1 MNSKIIKIIIFS
13 LLIIVVY
20 IGFKYYCY
28 LKYKSSDNLELSN
41 VKINGNMT
49 INHTELDE
57 YVTFNNLKFK
67 NVFDGYE
74 RFNEESNA
82 YKMVLKNENGENNKA
97 VFIGNDNQY
106 LYIINNNK
114 EYKDLSSIIKKENI
128 NDDVDLIKYMEKHN
142 DDKVKFFMTTK
153 KQKQIYFINEFKL
166 LMLPSIEYVKLVD
179 GYYRGYIFKTN
190 KDITDVNI
198 IKDNK
203 KYYFTFIG
211 DYTEEFIHDFMNTIV
226 IE

>member
-82 YKMVLKNENGENNKA
+82 YKMVLKNEC
-97 VFIGNDNQY
+97 
-106 LYIINNNK
+106 
-114 EYKDLSSIIKKENI
+114 
-128 NDDVDLIKYMEKHN
+128 
-142 DDKVKFFMTTK
+142 
-153 KQKQIYFINEFKL
+153 IY
-166 LMLPSIEYVKLVD
+166 PSIFL
-179 GYYRGYIFKTN
+179 KTA
-190 KDITDVNI
+190 
-198 IKDNK
+198 
-203 KYYFTFIG
+203 
-211 DYTEEFIHDFMNTIV
+211 YTGFCYCYDFLLCF
-226 IE
+226 